1 MGDIRLFS
9 TTGPS
14 AVELTG
20 SSVQLEKSLQ
30 TYMEQNLE
38 ALLGVTF
45 LATEYA
51 TGKTHGGRI
60 DTLGLDEN

>member
-20 SSVQLEKSLQ
+20 SSVQLEKSLH

-45 LATEYA
+45 LEN
-51 TGKTHGGRI
+51 KC
-60 DTLGLDEN
+60 DQVKVKLGSYLKALGYGV